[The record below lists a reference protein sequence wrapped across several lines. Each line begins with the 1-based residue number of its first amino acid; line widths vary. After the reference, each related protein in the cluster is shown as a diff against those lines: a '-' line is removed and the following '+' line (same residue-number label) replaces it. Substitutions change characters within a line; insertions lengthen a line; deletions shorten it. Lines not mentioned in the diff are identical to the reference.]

1 MPNDEDAPNEDWDV
15 KDGFEPDV
23 GAKAGAGPLCRAPM
37 SEIDDCME
45 ADPLVPF
52 ALAEAAEAALV
63 GFIPLY

>member
-45 ADPLVPF
+45 EDPLGPF
-52 ALAEAAEAALV
+52 AWDELTAAALMD
-63 GFIPLY
+63 FMPLY